1 MSVRKRTW
9 KNPTG
14 EAKEAWIVDYV
25 DQQGKRHIET
35 YARKKDADERHAAI
49 KVDVSKGIHTPSSRS
64 LTVAQAANDWLNFVE
79 IEEGERSTL
88 ALYRQVVEHHIN
100 PRIGG
105 EKLAKLTTPRIN
117 AFRDELLQTCSRR
130 LAKRVLSY
138 LKSIL
143 RDARR
148 RGNVAQNV
156 ADGVTITANKRSK
169 KRLEIGIDIP
179 TPLEISKILAAAA
192 PGWKRALLV
201 TAVFTG
207 LRSSELRGLR
217 WTDIDLAKGEVTVRQ
232 RADRYNT
239 MGPPKSQ
246 SSARTIP
253 VGPFVVNTLREW
265 KLKCPGRDTGE
276 RDADGNVI
284 KEQQFVFPTRT
295 GRIASRSNIIIAVLW
310 PTLIAASVTVP
321 VLGANGKP
329 EVDDRGKPT
338 VKAKYTGLH
347 ALRHFYASWCINRK
361 VDGGLELPAK
371 MVQERLG
378 HANIAMTLDTYG
390 HLFPRGDDGRE
401 LAEAEL
407 RLIG

>member
-9 KNPTG
+9 TNAKG
-14 EAKEAWIVDYV
+14 ETKDAWVVDYV
-25 DQQGKRHIET
+25 DQQGLRHIET
-35 YARKKDADERHAAI
+35 FARKKEADERHAAI
-49 KVDVSKGIHTPSSRS
+49 KVEVSKGIHTPSSRS
-64 LTVAQAANDWLNFVE
+64 ITVSQAANDWLNF
-79 IEEGERSTL
+79 IELEERERSTL
-88 ALYRQVVEHHIN
+88 ALYRQVVEQHIV
-100 PRIGG
+100 PRIGK
-105 EKLAKLTTPRIN
+105 EKLAKLTNPRIN
-117 AFRDELLQTCSRR
+117 AFRDELLRTCSRR
-130 LAKRVLSY
+130 LAKRVLTN

-143 RDARR
+143 RDAQR

-156 ADGVTITANKRSK
+156 ADGVTIAADKRGDG
-169 KRLEIGIDIP
+169 RLEVGIDIP
-179 TPLEISKILAAAA
+179 TPTEISKILAAAA

-217 WTDIDLAKGEVTVRQ
+217 WTDVDLAKGELQVRQ
-232 RADRYNT
+232 RADRYNAI
-239 MGPPKSQ
+239 GRPKSRL
-246 SSARTIP
+246 STRTIP
-253 VGPFVVNTLREW
+253 IGPFVVNTLREW
-265 KLKCPGRDTGE
+265 KLKCPGRDTGKK
-276 RDADGNVI
+276 DAEENPI
-284 KEQQFVFPTRT
+284 KEQHLVFPTRT

-310 PTLIAASVTVP
+310 PTQIAANVTAP
-321 VLGANGKP
+321 VLDGDGKP
-329 EVDDRGKPT
+329 VIAKDGSPAA
-338 VKAKYTGLH
+338 KAKYTGLH

-390 HLFPRGDDGRE
+390 HLFPRGDDGKE

>member
-9 KNPTG
+9 TTNDIT
-14 EAKEAWIVDYV
+14 KESWIVDYT
-25 DQQGKRHIET
+25 DQQGRRCTET

-49 KVDVSKGIHTPSSRS
+49 KVEVSKGIHTPSSRS
-64 LTVAQAANDWLNFVE
+64 ITVAEAANDWLNFVE
-79 IEEGERSTL
+79 IENRERSTL
-88 ALYRQVVEHHIN
+88 ALYRQVVEQHII
-100 PRIGG
+100 PRIGN

-117 AFRDELLQTCSRR
+117 AFRDELLRTCSRR
-130 LAKRVLSY
+130 LAKRVLTS

-143 RDARR
+143 RDGQR

-156 ADGVTITANKRSK
+156 ADGVTIAANKRGDG
-169 KRLEIGIDIP
+169 RLEVGIDIP
-179 TPLEISKILAAAA
+179 TPAEISKILAAAA

-217 WTDIDLAKGEVTVRQ
+217 WTDVDLAKAELQVRQ
-232 RADRYNT
+232 RADRYNAI
-239 MGPPKSQ
+239 GLPKSR
-246 SSARTIP
+246 SSTRTIP
-253 VGPFVVNTLREW
+253 IGPFVVNTLREW
-265 KLKCPGRDTGE
+265 KLKCPGRDTGKK
-276 RDADGNVI
+276 DAQGDTI
-284 KEQQFVFPTRT
+284 KEPHLVFPTRT

-310 PTLIAASVTVP
+310 PTLIAAGITVP
-321 VLGANGKP
+321 QQDKDGKTAIGEDGSP
-329 EVDDRGKPT
+329 V

-347 ALRHFYASWCINRK
+347 ALRHFYASWCINRR

-378 HANIAMTLDTYG
+378 HANIAMTLDIYG

>member
-1 MSVRKRTW
+1 VSVRKRTW
-9 KNPTG
+9 TSPKG
-14 EAKEAWIVDYV
+14 EKEAWIVDYV
-25 DQQGKRHIET
+25 DQNNNRHIET
-35 YARKKDADERHAAI
+35 YGRKKDADERHAAI
-49 KVDVSKGIHTPSSRS
+49 KVEVSKGIHTPSSRS

-79 IEEGERSTL
+79 LEDRERSSL
-88 ALYRQVVEHHIN
+88 VLYRQVVEQHII

-117 AFRDELLQTCSRR
+117 AFRDDLLGTCGRK
-130 LAKRVLSY
+130 LAKRVLGN

-156 ADGVTITANKRSK
+156 ADGVTIATDKRGDG
-169 KRLEIGIDIP
+169 RLEVGIDIP
-179 TPLEISKILAAAA
+179 LPAEISKILAAATS
-192 PGWKRALLV
+192 GWKRALLV

-207 LRSSELRGLR
+207 LAISELRGLR
-217 WTDIDLAKGEVTVRQ
+217 WTDLDLAKRELHVRQ
-232 RADRYNT
+232 RADRYNAI
-239 MGPPKSQ
+239 GRPKSK
-246 SSARTIP
+246 SSTSTIP
-253 VGPFVVNTLREW
+253 IGPFVVNTLREW
-265 KLKCPGRDTGE
+265 KLKCPGRDTGKK
-276 RDADGNVI
+276 DAEGNPI
-284 KEQQFVFPTRT
+284 KDQHLVFPTRT
-295 GRIASRSNIIIAVLW
+295 GRVASRSNIIIAILW
-310 PTLIAASVTVP
+310 PTQIAAGVTSP
-321 VLGANGKP
+321 ALDRDGNPKLDDNGKP
-329 EVDDRGKPT
+329 VL
-338 VKAKYTGLH
+338 KAKYTGLH

>member
-9 KNPTG
+9 TRQG
-14 EAKEAWIVDYV
+14 VAKESWVVDYI
-25 DQQGKRHIET
+25 DQQGRRRTET

-49 KVDVSKGIHTPSSRS
+49 KVEVSKGIHTPSGGSI
-64 LTVAQAANDWLNFVE
+64 TVAQAANDWINFVE
-79 IEEGERSTL
+79 IENRERSTL
-88 ALYRQVVEHHIN
+88 ALYRRVVEQHIV
-100 PRIGG
+100 PRIGS
-105 EKLAKLTTPRIN
+105 EKLAKLTNPRIN
-117 AFRDELLQTCSRR
+117 VFRDELLRTCSRT
-130 LAKRVLSY
+130 LAKRVLSN
-138 LKSIL
+138 LKSII
-143 RDARR
+143 RDAQR

-156 ADGVTITANKRSK
+156 ADGVTIAADKRGDG
-169 KRLEIGIDIP
+169 RLEVGIDIP
-179 TPLEISKILAAAA
+179 TPAEISKILAAAA
-192 PGWKRALLV
+192 PGGKRALLV

-217 WTDIDLAKGEVTVRQ
+217 WTDVDLAKGELSVRQ
-232 RADRYNT
+232 RADRYNAI
-239 MGPPKSQ
+239 GRPKSRA
-246 SSARTIP
+246 STRTIP
-253 VGPFVVNTLREW
+253 IGPFVVNTLREW
-265 KLKCPGRDTGE
+265 KLKCPGRDIGK
-276 RDADGNVI
+276 ADPEGISI
-284 KEQQFVFPTRT
+284 KEQHLVFPTRT

-310 PTLIAASVTVP
+310 ATLIEAGITVP
-321 VLGANGKP
+321 VLDSQGKP
-329 EVDDRGKPT
+329 KVDEEGKP
-338 VKAKYTGLH
+338 VLKAKYTGMH

>member
-9 KNPTG
+9 TNAKG
-14 EAKEAWIVDYV
+14 ETKDAWVVDYV
-25 DQQGKRHIET
+25 DQQGLRHIET
-35 YARKKDADERHAAI
+35 FARKKEADERHAAI
-49 KVDVSKGIHTPSSRS
+49 KVEVSKGIHTPSSRS
-64 LTVAQAANDWLNFVE
+64 ITVAQAANDWINFIE
-79 IEEGERSTL
+79 IENRERSTVV
-88 ALYRQVVEHHIN
+88 LYQQVVEQHIV
-100 PRIGG
+100 PRIGS

-117 AFRDELLQTCSRR
+117 AFRDELLRTCSRR
-130 LAKRVLSY
+130 LAKRVLTN
-138 LKSIL
+138 LKSII
-143 RDARR
+143 RDAQR

-156 ADGVTITANKRSK
+156 ADGVTIAADKRGDG
-169 KRLEIGIDIP
+169 RLEVGIDIP
-179 TPLEISKILAAAA
+179 LPAEISKILAAAT

-217 WTDIDLAKGEVTVRQ
+217 WPDVDLDKGELHVRQ

-239 MGPPKSQ
+239 IGRPKSR
-246 SSARTIP
+246 SSTRTIP
-253 VGPFVVNTLREW
+253 IGPFVVNTLREW
-265 KLKCPGRDTGE
+265 KLKCPGRDTAKK
-276 RDADGNVI
+276 DADGNPI
-284 KEQQFVFPTRT
+284 KEQHLVFPTRT

-310 PTLIAASVTVP
+310 PTLITAGVTVEELGKDGKP
-321 VLGANGKP
+321 VL
-329 EVDDRGKPT
+329 
-338 VKAKYTGLH
+338 KAKYTGLH